1 LGNICRSPS
10 AEGVMAHLVAGA
22 GLGDQISIDSA
33 GTADYHVGEQADPR
47 SRKAALRR
55 GVELSSC
62 GRQLELA
69 DFERFDLIL
78 AMDHQNLADILSLA
92 PDEDA
97 AEKARLLREY
107 DSESVAAGEMD
118 VPDPY
123 YGDGDGFEN
132 VLDILERA
140 CRGLLEEVSS
150 GSRRD

>member
-1 LGNICRSPS
+1 
-10 AEGVMAHLVAGA
+10 MAHLVAGA

-78 AMDHQNLADILSLA
+78 AMDRQNLADILSLA